1 MEKLCW
7 ALILEQVKRNGCII
21 TDVYGYERNSS
32 ERTFIGSC
40 LDLNIPESCC
50 IGFDTKYMN
59 NNLYVH
65 TYGEKLFKITIETC
79 KILDKEEPLIKSLQI
94 INYN

>member
-1 MEKLCW
+1 MEKLYW
-7 ALILEQVKRNGCII
+7 TLILEQVKRNNCII

-32 ERTFIGSC
+32 ERTYIGSC

-50 IGFDTKYMN
+50 IGFDTKHMN

-65 TYGEKLFKITIETC
+65 AQGKKLFKVTIEIC
-79 KILDKEEPLIKSLQI
+79 KILDKEEYLIKNLQI
-94 INYN
+94 IDFN